1 MRGILKTVSV
11 VALVATF
18 AMAEIGPEIAGASAQ
33 VNIPATQI
41 VSGQDSFVGIDVVS
55 ATDVV
60 GVQFSVRYDASKI
73 KVGDPMMNEANP
85 NFSIHS
91 SVKDGIVKILAFSL
105 TGDQIILGEG
115 AEVLIPVKSIGNYL
129 GNVNLEVMDMVIAA
143 PDATEIQSNS
153 YVGEITVGMDIPTN
167 YDVQQN
173 FPNPF
178 NPTTTI
184 NYQLPKDSQI
194 ALVIYNML
202 GQEVKTLVNDNLDA
216 GYYSV
221 TWDGTDNS
229 GKMIASGEYLYSITA
244 DDFNK
249 NMKMVFLK

>member
-18 AMAEIGPEIAGASAQ
+18 AMAEKGPEIASASAQ

-55 ATDVV
+55 ATDVA
-60 GVQFSVRYDASKI
+60 GVQFSVRYDADKI
-73 KVGDPMMNEANP
+73 RVGDPVMNKANS

-91 SVKDGIVKILAFSL
+91 SVKDGIVKVIAFSL
-105 TGDQIILGEG
+105 TGDQVILGEG
-115 AEVLIPVKSIGNYL
+115 AEILIPVKSLGNYL
-129 GNVNLEVMDMVIAA
+129 GNVNLEIVDMVVAA
-143 PDATEIQSNS
+143 QDATEIQSS
-153 YVGEITVGMDIPTN
+153 GSVGEITVAMDIPTT
-167 YDVQQN
+167 YDIQQN

-184 NYQLPKDSQI
+184 NYQLPKDSQV

-202 GQEVKTLVNDNLDA
+202 GQEVKTLVEDNLDA

-221 TWDGTDNS
+221 TWDGTDNF
-229 GKMIASGEYLYSITA
+229 GKMIASGEYIYSITA